1 MVVGGC
7 CNHRALGMRHAK
19 WGFHLLRPLNSL
31 TVFGTEMSQCIQKAN
46 SLIREAFR
54 DCRSCQPNNRCWPW
68 HRIPGRSVAVAYSEW
83 VCRREASAA
92 DAECERLMKVAEPS
106 WRIVCI
112 SSRPCL
118 GALDVVQCG
127 CGHRNDPMDQTG
139 HVAATGLPRPR
150 SQRRQYPHK
159 RRSDDAATRYGVA
172 VPFNHGVGA

>member
-1 MVVGGC
+1 
-7 CNHRALGMRHAK
+7 
-19 WGFHLLRPLNSL
+19 
-31 TVFGTEMSQCIQKAN
+31 
-46 SLIREAFR
+46 
-54 DCRSCQPNNRCWPW
+54 
-68 HRIPGRSVAVAYSEW
+68 
-83 VCRREASAA
+83 
-92 DAECERLMKVAEPS
+92 LMKVAEPS

-118 GALDVVQCG
+118 GALDVVRCG

-172 VPFNHGVGA
+172 VPFNCHLAPKRRLEHSFSCDSIELDWSTVQVRVIAHPGGFGMADFRLA